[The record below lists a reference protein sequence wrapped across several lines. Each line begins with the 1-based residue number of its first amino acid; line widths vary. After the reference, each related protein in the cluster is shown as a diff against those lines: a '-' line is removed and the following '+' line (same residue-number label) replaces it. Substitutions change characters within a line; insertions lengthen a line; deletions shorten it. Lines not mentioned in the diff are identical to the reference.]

1 MNFIHSVAFR
11 IRLRGCFL
19 TRPRMVY
26 FSRMVRAHWSSSR
39 VAISGWRTG
48 QSPRRIAIAFGGGG
62 RKLFLVHLARAVA
75 FGGRSLVGLAR
86 AAFGGRRKL
95 LLVRLVLVRLGQEI
109 CNLRYKLQFGRR
121 KAAQALNDI
130 PEQEYPPLCLVS
142 VIVEP

>member
-1 MNFIHSVAFR
+1 LVK
-11 IRLRGCFL
+11 L
-19 TRPRMVY
+19 P
-26 FSRMVRAHWSSSR
+26 

-62 RKLFLVHLARAVA
+62 RKLFLIHLARAVP

-86 AAFGGRRKL
+86 AALGGLKL
-95 LLVRLVLVRLGQEI
+95 LHVRLGQEI
-109 CNLRYKLQFGRR
+109 CDLRYELQFGCR

-130 PEQEYPPLCLVS
+130 PEQECPPLCLVS